1 MAGPI
6 HSFNSINLLFRM
18 GRLIENWIG
27 MKGQRPQENSPAHE
41 MGCCSRGD
49 WFVNG
54 ICFLFLSFWWV
65 KGGCWPHC
73 SAKKREQNKKQME
86 WSPPFLFLHQLRWL
100 KRKREELNG
109 FDLSFSLCGGLWAG
123 TAAIRSAKREKTKT
137 NQIQIQQTIQHSFLH
152 QQNQTFLICV
162 EWRED

>member
-86 WSPPFLFLHQLRWL
+86 WRPSKQPINPINQQKKVDWLVIDLVCLMKSICSSLLFFFSLTFSSSTNKAKSELLCWSWL
-100 KRKREELNG
+100 KK
-109 FDLSFSLCGGLWAG
+109 SLLFVNCWVMGGTPL
-123 TAAIRSAKREKTKT
+123 
-137 NQIQIQQTIQHSFLH
+137 
-152 QQNQTFLICV
+152 
-162 EWRED
+162 